1 MRMPGLVFVFVV
13 IVAGCASRTPAPPAP
28 GAETVRVATS
38 HPGESFL
45 ELGPV
50 TGVDG
55 QGCGDSGKRGSRDG
69 AVASLMKNA
78 FAQGGS
84 YVQVLA
90 LFEPRQMGECFV
102 NTYRINGTVYREAKA
117 TALPARAAQ
126 PGGDVVQQLRDLHKL
141 REEGAI
147 TAPEFERLKAR
158 LIP

>member
-1 MRMPGLVFVFVV
+1 MRMPGLVFVL
-13 IVAGCASRTPAPPAP
+13 IAAGCASRTPAPPAP

-78 FAQGGS
+78 FAQGGT
-84 YVQVLA
+84 YVQVLT
-90 LFEPRQMGECFV
+90 LFEPRQMGDCFV

-117 TALPARAAQ
+117 AAPQ

-141 REEGAI
+141 RAEGAI

>member
-1 MRMPGLVFVFVV
+1 MPSLVFVVLV
-13 IVAGCASRTPAPPAP
+13 IVAGCASRAPAPPAP

-55 QGCGDSGKRGSRDG
+55 QGCGDSGKRGNREG

-78 FAQGGS
+78 FAQGGT

-102 NTYRINGTVYREAKA
+102 NTYRINGTAYREAKA
-117 TALPARAAQ
+117 AAPQ
-126 PGGDVVQQLRDLHKL
+126 AGGDVVQALRDLYKL